1 MPDMW
6 RHRKPPVPLDYDKIM
21 DGSLEL
27 RAAKPSTGST
37 ENGQVVNGRSNDVT
51 NTNGKPRIVSLP
63 AGNATA
69 KLKDQR
75 TLSLKDNLELFVS
88 RCVRSAL
95 MPIVVLST

>member
-21 DGSLEL
+21 DGSFEL
-27 RAAKPSTGST
+27 RAEKPSTT

-69 KLKDQR
+69 KLRDQR

-88 RCVRSAL
+88 RCVCSAL
-95 MPIVVLST
+95 MPI

>member
-1 MPDMW
+1 M
-6 RHRKPPVPLDYDKIM
+6 PLDYDKIM
-21 DGSLEL
+21 DGSFEL
-27 RAAKPSTGST
+27 RAEKPSTT

-69 KLKDQR
+69 KLRDQR

-88 RCVRSAL
+88 RCVCSAL
-95 MPIVVLST
+95 MPI